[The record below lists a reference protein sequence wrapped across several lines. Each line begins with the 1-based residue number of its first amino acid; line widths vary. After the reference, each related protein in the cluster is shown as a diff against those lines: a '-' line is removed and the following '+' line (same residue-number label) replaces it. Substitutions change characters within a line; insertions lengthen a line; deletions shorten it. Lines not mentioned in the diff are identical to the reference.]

1 VTQYADEAWNSIQ
14 ALFDSE
20 TRSALADRVDEILDL
35 LDAGGTDAR
44 ARRHRT
50 LSLNRWTVPVR
61 GSGEDWLIIWHPDSQ
76 TAEPY
81 VIYAGPAP
89 LGY

>member
-1 VTQYADEAWNSIQ
+1 MTQYDAEAWNSIQ
-14 ALFDSE
+14 ALFDSS
-20 TRSALADRVDEILDL
+20 TRSELADRVDEVLDL

-50 LSLNRWTVPVR
+50 FRPNLWTVPIR
-61 GSGEDWLIIWHPDSQ
+61 GSGEDWIVIWHSHPE

-81 VIYAGPAP
+81 VVNAGPAP
-89 LGY
+89 VG